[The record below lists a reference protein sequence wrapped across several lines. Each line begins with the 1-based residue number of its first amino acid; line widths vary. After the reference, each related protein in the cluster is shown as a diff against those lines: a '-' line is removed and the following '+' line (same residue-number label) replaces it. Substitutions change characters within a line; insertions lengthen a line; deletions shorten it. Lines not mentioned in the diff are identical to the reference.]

1 MWVVVADRLSSSI
14 TRGNEIL
21 FTALLAYFNFC
32 RKSSLR
38 WVIFVFTNRALANL
52 LKLFIRYQVLQV
64 TVKHRSQ
71 LETLIKLHETDP
83 ELDFWTEPR
92 TSRPIDIM
100 VPPHR
105 FDDIVD
111 LITSKDMDYTIKI
124 DDVQK

>member
-1 MWVVVADRLSSSI
+1 M
-14 TRGNEIL
+14 GN
-21 FTALLAYFNFC
+21 
-32 RKSSLR
+32 
-38 WVIFVFTNRALANL
+38 IFFFTNRALANL